1 VKKGGENV
9 LSVRQNT
16 HGEERR
22 GKRGTD
28 LSSRSKGYKGRIYAV
43 PNELAGWLAS

>member
-16 HGEERR
+16 HREERR
-22 GKRGTD
+22 RKKEAQIFRRD
-28 LSSRSKGYKGRIYAV
+28 QKDIKAGYTV
-43 PNELAGWLAS
+43 PNELAG